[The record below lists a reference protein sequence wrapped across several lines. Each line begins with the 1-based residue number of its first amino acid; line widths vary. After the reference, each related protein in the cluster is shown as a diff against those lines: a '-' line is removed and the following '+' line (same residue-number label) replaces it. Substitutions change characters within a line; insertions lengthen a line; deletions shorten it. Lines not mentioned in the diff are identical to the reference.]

1 MTLLLLGAV
10 LLIAAGWDVAQ
21 RRIPNPLVLCGL
33 LLGPALAAYEG
44 GSQVLLPCGAG
55 FALATALTFP
65 QWMLKW
71 MGGGDAKLFMVV
83 GATLGPWP
91 FLNAMVWSL
100 AANGVLA
107 LVMVL
112 LKKAAPMLGRSID
125 TRLPMAVAIAAGTGL
140 GVGFPLF

>member
-1 MTLLLLGAV
+1 MSLLLLGAV

-33 LLGPALAAYEG
+33 LLGPALVAFEG
-44 GSQVLLPCGAG
+44 GTHALIPCLAG
-55 FALATALTFP
+55 FALATAISFP

-83 GATLGPWP
+83 GATLGPLP
-91 FLNAMVWSL
+91 FLSAVVYSL

-107 LVMVL
+107 VVML
-112 LKKAAPMLGRSID
+112 ALKKLGPYVGRSID
-125 TRLPMAVAIAAGTGL
+125 TRLPMAVAIAAGTAL
-140 GVGFPLF
+140 AVAYPLL

>member
-33 LLGPALAAYEG
+33 LLGPALAAYES
-44 GSQVLLPCGAG
+44 GSQVLILCGAG

-91 FLNAMVWSL
+91 LLNAMVWSM

-107 LVMVL
+107 LLMVVI
-112 LKKAAPMLGRSID
+112 KKASPMLGRSVD
-125 TRLPMAVAIAAGTGL
+125 TRLPMAVAIAVGTGI
-140 GVGFPLF
+140 GVAFPVF

>member
-33 LLGPALAAYEG
+33 LLGPALAAYES
-44 GSQVLLPCGAG
+44 GSQVLILCGAG

-91 FLNAMVWSL
+91 LLNAMVWSM

-107 LVMVL
+107 LLMVL
-112 LKKAAPMLGRSID
+112 IKKASPMLGRSVD
-125 TRLPMAVAIAAGTGL
+125 TRLPMAVAIAVGTGI
-140 GVGFPLF
+140 GVAFPVF

>member
-33 LLGPALAAYEG
+33 LLGPALAAYES
-44 GSQVLLPCGAG
+44 GSQVLILCGAG
-55 FALATALTFP
+55 FTLATALTFP

-91 FLNAMVWSL
+91 LLNAMVWSM

-107 LVMVL
+107 LLMVL
-112 LKKAAPMLGRSID
+112 LKKASPMLNRDVD
-125 TRLPMAVAIAAGTGL
+125 TRLPMAVAIAVGTGI
-140 GVGFPLF
+140 GVAYPVF